1 MRSYVVLAAV
11 VAGMISAPSA
21 QAAALFKSDNVTELG
36 TLPEA
41 VGAIGARFSPDGD
54 TMYVTS
60 ATGLGIYDVSQPEA
74 PQRLSRLVLPHFEN
88 EDVDLG
94 HIGGRDYVIITNDPS
109 FTGVGVIYVIDVTDP
124 PAPSL
129 ASATPVEVP
138 GLNGVAHTPGSS
150 NGHIANCVAGCRYL
164 WTTGSSEGL
173 TVFDLAD
180 PTKPQYVGVFTV
192 PGGGFTHDVHIDASG
207 IAWVTGEDGTFG
219 YDTTTI
225 ANPLAPTLLYRSDP
239 AVTNTGNSGPSTDP
253 RSANDSPLDFLHHN
267 SMRTDITVAD
277 DGTVSSSPGGMGNV
291 LAVTEEDYL
300 RPGCEGQ
307 GSLQTWRITGQHN
320 PDGTIKLELL
330 DLWTTE
336 VNELMDG
343 TGRSN
348 PLGLPTTVNCSAHW
362 FDVSGSVIAQGWYDQ
377 GVRFLDIS
385 DPRAIKQIGYYVNQ
399 GEFWAAY
406 FAPSDPSHQVV
417 YALDVAGGIDVLKLD
432 RSGAAAPAVRAPA
445 REIARAGT
453 LTPHPTFRFA
463 CPLAPRP
470 GL

>member
-1 MRSYVVLAAV
+1 VRSYIALAAV
-11 VAGMISAPSA
+11 LVGLLVAPSA
-21 QAAALFKSDNVTELG
+21 QAAALFKSANVTELG

-41 VGAIGARFSPDGD
+41 VGAIGARFSPDGN

-60 ATGLGIYDVSQPEA
+60 ATGLGIYDVSRPEE
-74 PQRLSRLVLPHFEN
+74 PQRLSRLPLPHFEN
-88 EDVDLG
+88 EDVDVG

-124 PAPSL
+124 ASPSL

-138 GLNGVAHTPGSS
+138 GLNGVATNTPGSS

-180 PTKPQYVGVFTV
+180 PSRPEYLGAFTV
-192 PGGGFTHDVHIDASG
+192 PGGGFTHDVQIDDSG

-219 YDTTTI
+219 YDVTAMTD
-225 ANPLAPTLLYRSDP
+225 PLSPPLVYRSDP
-239 AVTNTGNSGPSTDP
+239 AVTNTHNSGPSTDP
-253 RSANDSPLDFLHHN
+253 GSANNSPLDFLHHN
-267 SMRTDITVAD
+267 SRRIGPDL
-277 DGTVSSSPGGMGNV
+277 

-307 GSLQTWRITGQHN
+307 GSLQTWRITDERN
-320 PDGTIKLELL
+320 ADGTIKLELL

-336 VNELMDG
+336 LNELMDG

-362 FDVSGSVIAQGWYDQ
+362 FDVSGSLIAQGWYDQ
-377 GVRFLDIS
+377 GVRFLDVS
-385 DPRAIKQIGYYVNQ
+385 DPSAIKQVGYYVDQ

-406 FAPSDPSHQVV
+406 FAPSDPTQQVV
-417 YALDVAGGIDVLKLD
+417 YGLDVAGGIDVLKID
-432 RSGAAAPAVRAPA
+432 RAGGAAPAVRAPA

-453 LTPHPTFRFA
+453 LAPHPTFRFA

>member
-1 MRSYVVLAAV
+1 MRSYAALAAV
-11 VAGMISAPSA
+11 LVGLLVAPSA
-21 QAAALFKSDNVTELG
+21 QAAALFKSANVTELG

-41 VGAIGARFSPDGD
+41 VGAIGARFSPDGN

-60 ATGLGIYDVSQPEA
+60 ATGLGIYDVSRPEA
-74 PQRLSRLVLPHFEN
+74 PQRLSRLPLPHFEN
-88 EDVDLG
+88 EDVDVG
-94 HIGGRDYVIITNDPS
+94 HIGGRDYAIITNDPS

-124 PAPSL
+124 ASPSL

-138 GLNGVAHTPGSS
+138 GLNGVATRTPGSS

-180 PTKPQYVGVFTV
+180 PTRPEYLGAFTV
-192 PGGGFTHDVHIDASG
+192 PGGGFTHDVQIDDAG

-219 YDTTTI
+219 YDVTAMTD
-225 ANPLAPTLLYRSDP
+225 PLAPPLVYRSDP
-239 AVTNTGNSGPSTDP
+239 SVTNTHNSGPSTDP
-253 RSANDSPLDFLHHN
+253 ASANDSPLDFLHHN
-267 SMRTDITVAD
+267 SERIGPDL
-277 DGTVSSSPGGMGNV
+277 

-307 GSLQTWRITGQHN
+307 GSLQTWRITDERN
-320 PDGTIKLELL
+320 ADGTIKLELL

-336 VNELMDG
+336 LNELMEG

-362 FDVSGSVIAQGWYDQ
+362 FDVSGSLIAQGWYDQ
-377 GVRFLDIS
+377 GVRFLDVS
-385 DPRAIKQIGYYVNQ
+385 DPTAIKQVGYYVDQ

-406 FAPSDPSHQVV
+406 FAPSDPAHEVV
-417 YALDVAGGIDVLKLD
+417 YALDVAGGIDVLRIA
-432 RSGAAAPAVRAPA
+432 RSGAAAPAVNAPA
-445 REIARAGT
+445 REIARAT
-453 LTPHPTFRFA
+453 ALTPHPTFRFA

>member
-11 VAGMISAPSA
+11 LVGLLIAPSA
-21 QAAALFKSDNVTELG
+21 QAAALFKSANVTELG

-41 VGAIGARFSPDGD
+41 VGAIGARFSPDGN

-60 ATGLGIYDVSQPEA
+60 ATGLGIYDVSAPET
-74 PQRLSRLVLPHFEN
+74 PQRLSRLALPHFEN
-88 EDVDLG
+88 EDVDIG

-124 PAPSL
+124 SAPSL

-138 GLNGVAHTPGSS
+138 GLDGVATNTPGSN
-150 NGHIANCVAGCRYL
+150 NGHIANCFAGCRYL
-164 WTTGSSEGL
+164 WTTGSSDGL

-180 PTKPQYVGVFTV
+180 PAKPQYLGVFKV
-192 PGGGFTHDVHIDASG
+192 PGGGFTHDVQVDDTG

-219 YDTTTI
+219 YDVTAMTD
-225 ANPLAPTLLYRSDP
+225 PLAPPLVYRSDP
-239 AVTNTGNSGPSTDP
+239 SITNAGNSGPSTDP
-253 RSANDSPLDFLHHN
+253 GSANGSPLDFLHHN
-267 SMRTDITVAD
+267 SRRIGPDL
-277 DGTVSSSPGGMGNV
+277 

-300 RPGCEGQ
+300 RPGCNGQ
-307 GSLQTWRITGQHN
+307 GSLQTWRITDQHN
-320 PDGTIKLELL
+320 ADGTIKLELL

-336 VNELMDG
+336 LNELMDG

-362 FDVSGSVIAQGWYDQ
+362 FDVSGSLIAQGWYDQ
-377 GVRFLDIS
+377 GVRFLDVS
-385 DPRAIKQIGYYVNQ
+385 DPTALKQVGYYVDQ

-417 YALDVAGGIDVLKLD
+417 YALDVAGGVDVLKID
-432 RSGAAAPAVRAPA
+432 RSGAAAPAVKAPA
-445 REIARAGT
+445 RAIARATT

-463 CPLAPRP
+463 CPLAPV
-470 GL
+470 

>member
-1 MRSYVVLAAV
+1 MRSYAALAVVLV
-11 VAGMISAPSA
+11 GLLVAPSA
-21 QAAALFKSDNVTELG
+21 QAAALFKSANVTELG
-36 TLPEA
+36 TLPDA
-41 VGAIGARFSPDGD
+41 VGAIGARFSPDGN

-60 ATGLGIYDVSQPEA
+60 ATGLGIYDVSRPEA
-74 PQRLSRLVLPHFEN
+74 PQRLSRLPLPHFEN
-88 EDVDLG
+88 EDVDVG

-109 FTGVGVIYVIDVTDP
+109 FTRVGVIYVIDVTDP
-124 PAPSL
+124 ASPSL

-138 GLNGVAHTPGSS
+138 GLNGVATGTPGSS

-180 PTKPQYVGVFTV
+180 PTRPEYLGAFKV
-192 PGGGFTHDVHIDASG
+192 PGGGFTHDVQIDETG

-219 YDTTTI
+219 YDVTAMTD
-225 ANPLAPTLLYRSDP
+225 PLAPPLVYRSDP
-239 AVTNTGNSGPSTDP
+239 SVTNTHNSGPSTDP
-253 RSANDSPLDFLHHN
+253 GSANDSPLDFLHHN
-267 SMRTDITVAD
+267 SKRIGPDL
-277 DGTVSSSPGGMGNV
+277 

-307 GSLQTWRITGQHN
+307 GSLQTWRITDQRN

-336 VNELMDG
+336 LNELMEG

-362 FDVSGSVIAQGWYDQ
+362 FDVSGSLIAQGWYDQ
-377 GVRFLDIS
+377 GVRFLDVS
-385 DPRAIKQIGYYVNQ
+385 DPTAIKQVGYYVDQ

-406 FAPSDPSHQVV
+406 FAPSDPTHQVV
-417 YALDVAGGIDVLKLD
+417 YALDVAGGIDVLKIA
-432 RSGAAAPAVRAPA
+432 RSGAAAPAVKAPA

-453 LTPHPTFRFA
+453 LSPHPTFRFA

>member
-1 MRSYVVLAAV
+1 MRSYVALAAV
-11 VAGMISAPSA
+11 LVGLLIAPSA
-21 QAAALFKSDNVTELG
+21 QAAALFKSANVTELG

-41 VGAIGARFSPDGD
+41 VGAIGARFSPDGN

-60 ATGLGIYDVSQPEA
+60 ATGLGIYDVSRPEA
-74 PQRLSRLVLPHFEN
+74 PQRLSRLPLPHFEN
-88 EDVDLG
+88 EDVDVG
-94 HIGGRDYVIITNDPS
+94 HIDGRDYVIITNDPS

-124 PAPSL
+124 ASPSL

-138 GLNGVAHTPGSS
+138 GLNGVATNTPGSS

-180 PTKPQYVGVFTV
+180 PTKPEYLGAFKV
-192 PGGGFTHDVHIDASG
+192 PGGGFTHDVQIDDTG

-219 YDTTTI
+219 YDVNAMTD
-225 ANPLAPTLLYRSDP
+225 PLAPPLVYRSDP
-239 AVTNTGNSGPSTDP
+239 SVTNTHNSGPSTDP
-253 RSANDSPLDFLHHN
+253 GSANDSPLDFLHHN
-267 SMRTDITVAD
+267 SRRIAPDL
-277 DGTVSSSPGGMGNV
+277 

-307 GSLQTWRITGQHN
+307 GSLQTWRITDERN
-320 PDGTIKLELL
+320 ADGTIKLELL

-336 VNELMDG
+336 LNELMDG

-362 FDVSGSVIAQGWYDQ
+362 FDVSGSLIAQGWYDQ
-377 GVRFLDIS
+377 GVRFLDVS
-385 DPRAIKQIGYYVNQ
+385 DPTAIKQVGYYVNQ

-406 FAPSDPSHQVV
+406 FAPSDPTHQVV
-417 YALDVAGGIDVLKLD
+417 YGLDVAGGIDVLNID
-432 RSGAAAPAVRAPA
+432 RSGGAAPAVRAPA

>member
-1 MRSYVVLAAV
+1 MRSYVALACVLA
-11 VAGMISAPSA
+11 GLLIAPSA
-21 QAAALFKSDNVTELG
+21 QAAALFKSANVTELG

-41 VGAIGARFSPDGD
+41 VGAIGARFSPDGT

-60 ATGLGIYDVSQPEA
+60 ATGLGIYDVSRPED
-74 PQRLSRLVLPHFEN
+74 PQRLSRLALPHFEN
-88 EDVDLG
+88 EDVDVG
-94 HIGGRDYVIITNDPS
+94 HIDGRDYVIITNDPS

-124 PAPSL
+124 ASPSL

-138 GLNGVAHTPGSS
+138 GLNGVATNTPGSS

-180 PTKPQYVGVFTV
+180 PSKPEYLGAFKV
-192 PGGGFTHDVHIDASG
+192 PGGGFTHDVQIDNTG

-219 YDTTTI
+219 YDVTAMTD
-225 ANPLAPTLLYRSDP
+225 PLAPPLVYRSDP
-239 AVTNTGNSGPSTDP
+239 SVTNTGNSGPSTDP
-253 RSANDSPLDFLHHN
+253 GSANDSPLDFLHHN
-267 SMRTDITVAD
+267 SKRIGPDL
-277 DGTVSSSPGGMGNV
+277 

-307 GSLQTWRITGQHN
+307 GSLQTWRITDQSN

-336 VNELMDG
+336 LNELMDG

-362 FDVSGSVIAQGWYDQ
+362 FDVSDGLIAQGWYDQ
-377 GVRFLDIS
+377 GVRFLDVS
-385 DPRAIKQIGYYVNQ
+385 DPTAIKQVGYYVNQ

-406 FAPSDPSHQVV
+406 FAPSDPTHQVV
-417 YALDVAGGIDVLKLD
+417 YGLDVAGGIDVLKID
-432 RSGAAAPAVRAPA
+432 RSGGAAAPAVRAPA
-445 REIARAGT
+445 REIARAAT
-453 LTPHPTFRFA
+453 LTPHPTLRFA

>member
-1 MRSYVVLAAV
+1 MRSYAALVTVLV
-11 VAGMISAPSA
+11 GLLIAPSA
-21 QAAALFKSDNVTELG
+21 QAAPLFRSANVTELG

-74 PQRLSRLVLPHFEN
+74 PQRLSRLPLPHFEN
-88 EDVDLG
+88 EDVDVG

-124 PAPSL
+124 SAPSL

-138 GLNGVAHTPGSS
+138 GLNGVATNTPGSS
-150 NGHIANCVAGCRYL
+150 NGHIANCIAGCRYL
-164 WTTGSSEGL
+164 WTTGSSDGL

-180 PTKPQYVGVFTV
+180 PTKPHYVGVFKV
-192 PGGGFTHDVHIDASG
+192 PGGGFTHDVQVDDAG

-219 YDTTTI
+219 YDVS
-225 ANPLAPTLLYRSDP
+225 AMSDPLAPPLVYRSDP
-239 AVTNTGNSGPSTDP
+239 SIINTANSGPSTHP
-253 RSANDSPLDFLHHN
+253 GSANDSPLDFLHHN
-267 SMRTDITVAD
+267 SRRIGPDL
-277 DGTVSSSPGGMGNV
+277 

-300 RPGCEGQ
+300 RPGCNGQ
-307 GSLQTWRITGQHN
+307 GSLQTWRITDQHN

-336 VNELMDG
+336 LNELMDG

-362 FDVSGSVIAQGWYDQ
+362 FDVSGSLIAQGWYDQ
-377 GVRFLDIS
+377 GVRFLDVS
-385 DPRAIKQIGYYVNQ
+385 DPTAIKQVGYYVDQ

-417 YALDVAGGIDVLKLD
+417 YGLDVAGGIDVLKID
-432 RSGAAAPAVRAPA
+432 RSGATAPAVKAPA
-445 REIARAGT
+445 REIARAST
-453 LTPHPTFRFA
+453 LTPHPTYRFA
-463 CPLAPRP
+463 CPLAPV
-470 GL
+470 

>member
-1 MRSYVVLAAV
+1 MRSYIALAAV
-11 VAGMISAPSA
+11 LVGLLVAPSA
-21 QAAALFKSDNVTELG
+21 QAAALFKSANVTELG
-36 TLPEA
+36 TLPDA
-41 VGAIGARFSPDGD
+41 VGAIGARFSPDGT

-60 ATGLGIYDVSQPEA
+60 ATGLGIYDVSRPEA
-74 PQRLSRLVLPHFEN
+74 PQRLSRLALPHFEN
-88 EDVDLG
+88 EDVDVG

-124 PAPSL
+124 SAPSL

-138 GLNGVAHTPGSS
+138 GLDGVATNTPGSS
-150 NGHIANCVAGCRYL
+150 NGHIANCIAGCRYL

-180 PTKPQYVGVFTV
+180 PARPQYLGAFKV
-192 PGGGFTHDVHIDASG
+192 PGGGFTHDVQVDDTG

-219 YDTTTI
+219 YDLTAMTD
-225 ANPLAPTLLYRSDP
+225 PLAPPLVYRSDP
-239 AVTNTGNSGPSTDP
+239 SITNTGNSGPSTDP
-253 RSANDSPLDFLHHN
+253 GSANDSPLDFLHHN
-267 SMRTDITVAD
+267 SRRIGPDL
-277 DGTVSSSPGGMGNV
+277 

-300 RPGCEGQ
+300 RPGCNGQ
-307 GSLQTWRITGQHN
+307 GSLQTWRITDQHN

-336 VNELMDG
+336 LNELMDG

-362 FDVSGSVIAQGWYDQ
+362 FDVSGSLIAQGWYDQ
-377 GVRFLDIS
+377 GVRFLDVS
-385 DPRAIKQIGYYVNQ
+385 DPTAIKQVGYYVNQ

-417 YALDVAGGIDVLKLD
+417 YGLDLAGGIDVLKID
-432 RSGAAAPAVRAPA
+432 RSGGAGAPAVTAPA
-445 REIARAGT
+445 RAIARAST
-453 LTPHPTFRFA
+453 LTPHPTFHFA
-463 CPLAPRP
+463 CPLAAV
-470 GL
+470 

>member
-1 MRSYVVLAAV
+1 MRSYVVLACV
-11 VAGMISAPSA
+11 LAGLLIAPSA
-21 QAAALFKSDNVTELG
+21 QAAALFKSANVTELG

-41 VGAIGARFSPDGD
+41 VGAIGARFSPDGN

-74 PQRLSRLVLPHFEN
+74 PQRLSRLPLPHFEN
-88 EDVDLG
+88 EDVDVG
-94 HIGGRDYVIITNDPS
+94 HIDGRDYVIITNDPS

-124 PAPSL
+124 ASPSL

-138 GLNGVAHTPGSS
+138 GLNGVATNTPGSS

-180 PTKPQYVGVFTV
+180 PTKPEYLGAFKV
-192 PGGGFTHDVHIDASG
+192 PGGGFTHDVQIDDTG

-219 YDTTTI
+219 YDVTAMTD
-225 ANPLAPTLLYRSDP
+225 PLAPPLVYRSDP
-239 AVTNTGNSGPSTDP
+239 SVTNTGNSGPSTDP
-253 RSANDSPLDFLHHN
+253 GSANDSPLDFLHHN
-267 SMRTDITVAD
+267 SKRIGPDL
-277 DGTVSSSPGGMGNV
+277 

-307 GSLQTWRITGQHN
+307 GSLQTWRITDERN
-320 PDGTIKLELL
+320 ADGTIKLELL

-336 VNELMDG
+336 LNELMDG

-362 FDVSGSVIAQGWYDQ
+362 FDVSGSLIAQGWYDQ
-377 GVRFLDIS
+377 GVRFLDVS
-385 DPRAIKQIGYYVNQ
+385 DPTAIKQVGY
-399 GEFWAAY
+399 
-406 FAPSDPSHQVV
+406 
-417 YALDVAGGIDVLKLD
+417 
-432 RSGAAAPAVRAPA
+432 
-445 REIARAGT
+445 
-453 LTPHPTFRFA
+453 
-463 CPLAPRP
+463 
-470 GL
+470 